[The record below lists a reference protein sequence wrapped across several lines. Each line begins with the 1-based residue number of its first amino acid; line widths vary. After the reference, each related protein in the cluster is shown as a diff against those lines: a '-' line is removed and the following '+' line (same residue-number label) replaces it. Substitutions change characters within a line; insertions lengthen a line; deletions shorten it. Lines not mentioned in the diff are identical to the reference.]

1 MIEGHAWGTILNL
14 ADPWGKLD
22 NGASHHLAHH
32 CADVAACFLA
42 IVSLPVFRA
51 GLDRAAGRRLSD
63 VDVARL
69 VALVFLHDVGK
80 LHPGFQAKGWPPGIW
95 TAPVFGHVRE
105 GLEIFLAQDAAQGL
119 PAAKSLHIEHLE
131 TWGVSAGLLR
141 AVISH
146 HGRPAPA
153 PSSLGHVKTY
163 WKKVGAYDPNEAAVT
178 LGDAVKSWLPSAF
191 SDDAAQLPDTPRFEH
206 LMCGLTALADWI
218 GSDAERFKFAG
229 ALDPDYWQVATR
241 QAVVVVAAIGLDASK
256 QRAARQ
262 TAATFREVSRFD
274 TPNLHQQLVG
284 ETDLKARLVI
294 LEAETGS
301 GKTEAALWRYIQ
313 LFEAGHVDG
322 LYFAVPTRAAA
333 AQLHRRVDQAAK
345 RLFGQADPQVVLAVP
360 GYMRAG
366 EAEGCKLPHW
376 RVLWDDDG
384 DAEKIAARWAAE
396 HSTRYL
402 AAQIAVGT
410 VDQAML
416 GALKV
421 KHAHMRASS
430 MARSLLVIDEVH
442 ASDRFMTAIQKR
454 LLDEH
459 LAIGGFAMLMSATLG
474 SSARTS
480 WLGGRLPAPE
490 TFDVAVARPYPAV
503 WTNLSPAAPRSPDEA
518 APRQKAVKMELLT
531 TMAPE
536 ETAAV
541 ALSAARAGAR
551 VLVIRNTVKRAIET
565 LQALEKLAEP
575 SDAKLL
581 FRVATNDVATL
592 HHSRFSGS
600 DRRLLDKAAEAA
612 LKPDPMRASIGLVI
626 IGTQTLEQSL
636 DIDADFLITDLSPID
651 VLLQRIGRLHR
662 HILPRPAGFEA
673 PRCIVMSPE
682 LGLERLLAPAFDNG
696 LGAWKEDGALAGV
709 YRDLCVIELTS
720 RLVVR
725 HAVWSIPAMNRLLVE
740 SATHAEPIRA
750 LVIELG
756 ADWQRYNEDVLGSE
770 LAKAGA
776 ARGIMIDRGAPF
788 ESCDFPDDAEER
800 IRTRLGAEGARVQF
814 TTPLPVSPFDQAPI
828 TEIVLPAHMSGGI
841 GSDHMVTVS
850 ARSAE
855 GFEFNV
861 GARSFRYGRFGVA
874 TKI

>member
-1 MIEGHAWGTILNL
+1 MAF

-22 NGASHHLAHH
+22 RSTGASHQLAHH

-42 IVSLPVFRA
+42 IVRKPVFRA
-51 GLDRAAGRRLSD
+51 RLERAAGRRLSD

-69 VALVFLHDVGK
+69 GVLVYLHDVGK

-95 TAPVFGHVRE
+95 TARLFGHVRE
-105 GLEIFLAQDAAQGL
+105 GLDIFVAQHAARGL

-131 TWGVSAGLLR
+131 AWGVTLGMLR

-146 HGRPAPA
+146 HGRPAAA
-153 PSSLGHVKTY
+153 PNDLAHVKTY
-163 WKKVGAYDPNEAAVT
+163 WKAAGAYDPDKAAVA
-178 LGDAVKSWLPSAF
+178 LGDAVKAWLPKAF
-191 SDDAAQLPDTPRFEH
+191 SDDATPLPDTPRFEH
-206 LMCGLTALADWI
+206 LVCGLTALADWI
-218 GSDAERFKFAG
+218 GSDADRFKFIG
-229 ALDPDYWQVATR
+229 DFDRNYWQIATSR
-241 QAVVVVAAIGLDASK
+241 AETAVAAIGLDTSK
-256 QRAARQ
+256 QRAVRRGRAP
-262 TAATFREVSRFD
+262 ATFREVSGFD
-274 TPNLHQQLVG
+274 MPNAHQLLVG
-284 ETDLKARLVI
+284 ETDREAHLVI

-313 LFEAGHVDG
+313 LFEAGQVDG

-333 AQLHRRVDQAAK
+333 AQLHRRINQAAK
-345 RLFGQADPQVVLAVP
+345 SLFGDADPQAVLAVP

-366 EAEGCKLPHW
+366 EAEGQKLPHW

-421 KHAHMRASS
+421 KHAHLRASS
-430 MARSLLVIDEVH
+430 MARNLLVIDEVH
-442 ASDRFMTAIQKR
+442 ASDRIMTAIQKR

-459 LAIGGFAMLMSATLG
+459 LAIGGSAMLMSATLG
-474 SSARTS
+474 SSARTI
-480 WLGGRLPAPE
+480 WLGGRHAAPE
-490 TFDVAVARPYPAV
+490 SFDLAVARPYPAV
-503 WTNLSPAAPRSPDEA
+503 WTNLSSAAPQSPHGA
-518 APRQKAVKMELLT
+518 ALRQKPVAMELLA

-536 ETAAV
+536 ATAEA

-565 LQALEKLAEP
+565 LQTLEALAEP

-581 FRVATNDVATL
+581 FRATANAVATL
-592 HHSRFSGS
+592 HHSRFAGA
-600 DRRLLDKAAEAA
+600 DRRLLDEAAEVA
-612 LKPDPMRASIGLVI
+612 LKPEPTRASVGLII

-636 DIDADFLITDLSPID
+636 DIDADLLITDLCPVD

-662 HILPRPAGFEA
+662 HTLPRPAGFET
-673 PRCIVMSPE
+673 PRCVVMAPE

-709 YRDLCVIELTS
+709 YRDLCVIELTR
-720 RLVVR
+720 RLVER

-740 SATHAEPIRA
+740 SATHAEPIKE
-750 LVIELG
+750 LVDELG
-756 ADWQRYNEDVLGSE
+756 TDWRRYNDDVLGSE
-770 LAKAGA
+770 FAKAGA
-776 ARGIMIDRGAPF
+776 ARGILIDRGASF
-788 ESCDFPDDAEER
+788 EACEFPDGADER
-800 IRTRLGAEGARVQF
+800 IRTRLGAEGARVEF
-814 TTPLPVSPFDQAPI
+814 AAPLPVSPFDQAPI

-841 GSDHMVTVS
+841 GPDDTVTVS
-850 ARSAE
+850 ARSAN

-861 GARSFRYGRFGVA
+861 GARSFHYDRFGVA
-874 TKI
+874 MI